1 MNDKLHLSVPDFE
14 PANAKDYE
22 LCIEIGTNYHH
33 FAVISP
39 AEKAVKV
46 VSSKA
51 SVIFNE
57 LENSLLR
64 THFAQSKISL
74 PTQKF
79 TFIPTELFDPKNSSV
94 YSKYLQTDEHDEVFF
109 SYMNGGEITIVYA
122 FSKLILD
129 KIGKHFPDAKV
140 YPQFQAFFEG
150 IDYGFAQ
157 IDAPQLFVNFKNA
170 YLEIIV
176 YKNKSFQFYNCFDF
190 QNDDE
195 VIYYL
200 LLAMQQNGLKPNSTT
215 VKVSGNISGK
225 TDTYQKIATQFPRT
239 EVTDHDSLPLNY
251 AGLGM
256 AVMPRFF
263 SLFSLHL
270 CE

>member
-22 LCIEIGTNYHH
+22 LCIEIGTNFYQ
-33 FAVISP
+33 FAVINP
-39 AEKAVKV
+39 IEKAVKV

-64 THFAQSKISL
+64 THFAKTKIGL

-79 TFIPTELFDPKNSSV
+79 TFIPTELFDAKNSAV
-94 YSKYLQTDEHDEVFF
+94 YTKYLQVDEQDEVFF
-109 SYMNGGEITIVYA
+109 SYMKSGEITIIYA
-122 FSKLILD
+122 LSKLILD

-140 YPQFQAFFEG
+140 YPQFQPFFEG
-150 IDYGFAQ
+150 TDYGFAQ
-157 IDAPQLFVNFKNA
+157 IDAPQLFVNFKNT

-176 YKNKSFQFYNCFDF
+176 YKNKKFQFYNCFDF
-190 QNDDE
+190 QNNDE

-200 LLAMQQNGLKPNSTT
+200 LLAMQQNGLKPPSTT

-225 TDTYQKIATQFPRT
+225 TETYQKIAAQFQRT

-251 AGLGM
+251 SGLGE